1 MSVGTVDTFSGVTIY
16 TVPDSWAGRVTYSV
30 GTNEIGS
37 VGSLATVVR
46 GVVDEPLLS

>member
-1 MSVGTVDTFSGVTIY
+1 MGTVDTFSGVRL
-16 TVPDSWAGRVTYSV
+16 WAGRVTYSV
-30 GTNEIGS
+30 GSNEIGS